1 MKKETHGNQKVTTNQ
16 KESTILL
23 GTTHSSQG
31 EYNMKD
37 IIGNTVEVYK
47 ERIENSN
54 KHIAILN
61 KILNGELEKIF
72 DPSKAYQGDLFT
84 KKGKLK
90 VKFIKDLAWYRK
102 HIKSEY
108 KNISHNEKMIEMGN
122 FIYNN
127 K

>member
-1 MKKETHGNQKVTTNQ
+1 MKTETNSKQQHRPTKSMIIGA
-16 KESTILL
+16 
-23 GTTHSSQG
+23 THSSQG

-47 ERIENSN
+47 ERIENSE
-54 KHIAILN
+54 KYIAIFN

-108 KNISHNEKMIEMGN
+108 ENISHNEKMIETGN
-122 FIYNN
+122 FKYNL
-127 K
+127 